1 MAIEC
6 MLCLWSILG
15 QVVDFGARLVRRC
28 AGGPRAPKNLG
39 TEPLSFQC
47 GETITLPDISCT
59 PMRCTPVRFLKI
71 FLFSIIV
78 GLAKQAMCKVPW
90 CQQIPDVSKAP
101 SPFSRHT
108 RSPATLPLLSPVTFL
123 SICCPLLILPS
134 HLLSRYSTSGVSI
147 FLVPEKGVTNPLMPS
162 FLSCHPFS
170 PVTLSLLSPFLS
182 CHPFSPVTLSLLSP
196 FLSCHLCSPV
206 TFPLLS
212 PLLPCHLPSP
222 ITPPSPVTLFSLS
235 YICPPK
241 LSYVYYYHTWTLGV
255 RNGVY

>member
-1 MAIEC
+1 
-6 MLCLWSILG
+6 
-15 QVVDFGARLVRRC
+15 
-28 AGGPRAPKNLG
+28 
-39 TEPLSFQC
+39 
-47 GETITLPDISCT
+47 
-59 PMRCTPVRFLKI
+59 VRFLKI

-170 PVTLSLLSPFLS
+170 PVTL
-182 CHPFSPVTLSLLSP
+182 
-196 FLSCHLCSPV
+196 
-206 TFPLLS
+206 PLLS

-222 ITPPSPVTLFSLS
+222 VTPPSPVTLFSLS